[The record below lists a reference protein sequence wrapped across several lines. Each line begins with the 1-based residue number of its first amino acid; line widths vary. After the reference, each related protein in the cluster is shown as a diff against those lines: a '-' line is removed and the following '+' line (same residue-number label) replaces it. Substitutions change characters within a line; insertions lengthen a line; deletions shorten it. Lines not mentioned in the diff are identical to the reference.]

1 MFGVAAFG
9 EFAFGEATH
18 QPVNLEGVQAT
29 IALGDI
35 SAIEAN
41 ADVTLGTNVN
51 NISIGD
57 LTFIGTA
64 NVTLS
69 GNGLTSSLGSMTPKA
84 AADVAVSTN
93 LAGTVGVGS
102 VTIVAKAVVVPGT
115 NLLTS
120 TVNGPGLVT
129 WNDIN
134 LNSSQTWTN
143 VET

>member
-1 MFGVAAFG
+1 MFGISSFA
-9 EFAFGEATH
+9 EFAFGESIH
-18 QPVNLEGVQAT
+18 QPVNLEGIQAT
-29 IALGDI
+29 ISLGDI
-35 SAIEAN
+35 SSIKAN
-41 ADVTLGTNVN
+41 ADVTPGTNVS

-57 LTFIGTA
+57 LTFVGAA
-64 NVTLS
+64 NVTVS

-102 VTIVAKAVVVPGT
+102 VTIVAKAVVVPDT

-120 TVNGPGLVT
+120 TVNGPGVVT
-129 WNDIN
+129 WNDIDVN
-134 LNSSQTWTN
+134 ASQTWTN

>member
-1 MFGVAAFG
+1 MFGISSFA
-9 EFAFGEATH
+9 EFAFGESTH
-18 QPVNLEGVQAT
+18 QPVNLEGIQAT
-29 IALGDI
+29 ISLGDI

-41 ADVTLGTNVN
+41 ADVSPSTNVS

-57 LTFIGTA
+57 LTFIGAA
-64 NVTLS
+64 NVTVS
-69 GNGLTSSLGSMTPKA
+69 GNAVTSSLGTMIPKA
-84 AADVAVSTN
+84 AADVAVTTN

-120 TVNGPGLVT
+120 TVNGPGVIT

-134 LNSSQTWTN
+134 TNASQTWTN

>member
-1 MFGVAAFG
+1 MFGISSFA
-9 EFAFGEATH
+9 EFAFGESTH
-18 QPVNLEGVQAT
+18 QPVNLEGIQAT
-29 IALGDI
+29 ISLGDI
-35 SAIEAN
+35 TAIEAN

-57 LTFIGTA
+57 LTFVGAA
-64 NVTLS
+64 NVTVS
-69 GNGLTSSLGSMTPKA
+69 GNAVTSSLGSMTPKA

-102 VTIVAKAVVVPGT
+102 VTIVAKAVEVLGT

-120 TVNGPGLVT
+120 SVNGPGVVT
-129 WNDIN
+129 WNDIDVN
-134 LNSSQTWTN
+134 ASQTWTN

>member
-1 MFGVAAFG
+1 MFGISPFA
-9 EFAFGEATH
+9 EFAFGESTH
-18 QPVNLEGVQAT
+18 QPVNLEGIQAT
-29 IALGDI
+29 ISLGNI

-57 LTFIGTA
+57 LTFVGAA

-102 VTIVAKAVVVPGT
+102 VTIVAKAVEVLGT

-120 TVNGPGLVT
+120 SVNGPGVVT

-134 LNSSQTWTN
+134 VNASQTWTN

>member
-1 MFGVAAFG
+1 MFGISSFA
-9 EFAFGEATH
+9 EFAFGESTH
-18 QPVNLEGVQAT
+18 QPVNLEGIQAT
-29 IALGDI
+29 ISLGNI

-41 ADVTLGTNVN
+41 ADVTPGTNVS

-57 LTFIGTA
+57 LTFIGAA
-64 NVTLS
+64 NVTVS
-69 GNGLTSSLGSMTPKA
+69 GNAVTSSLGTMIPKA
-84 AADVAVSTN
+84 AADVAVTTN

-120 TVNGPGLVT
+120 TVNGPGVIT

-134 LNSSQTWTN
+134 TNASQTWTN

>member
-41 ADVTLGTNVN
+41 ADVTLGTQVANV
-51 NISIGD
+51 SIGD

-64 NVTLS
+64 NVTVS
-69 GNGLTSSLGSMTPKA
+69 GNAVTSSLGTMIPKA
-84 AADVAVSTN
+84 AADVAVTTN

-120 TVNGPGLVT
+120 TVNGPGVVT

-134 LNSSQTWTN
+134 VNASQTWTN

>member
-1 MFGVAAFG
+1 MFGISSFA
-9 EFAFGEATH
+9 EFAFGESTH
-18 QPVNLEGVQAT
+18 QPVNLEGIQAT
-29 IALGDI
+29 ISLGDI
-35 SAIEAN
+35 STIEAN
-41 ADVTLGTNVN
+41 ADVTPGTNVS

-57 LTFIGTA
+57 LTFVGAA
-64 NVTLS
+64 NVTVS
-69 GNGLTSSLGSMTPKA
+69 GNAVTSSLGSMTPKA

-120 TVNGPGLVT
+120 TVNGPGVVT
-129 WNDIN
+129 WNDIDVN
-134 LNSSQTWTN
+134 ASQTWTN

>member
-1 MFGVAAFG
+1 MFGISPFA
-9 EFAFGEATH
+9 EFAFGESTH
-18 QPVNLEGVQAT
+18 QPVNLEGIQAT
-29 IALGDI
+29 ISLGDI
-35 SAIEAN
+35 TAARAD
-41 ADVTLGTNVN
+41 ADVSVSTNVN

-57 LTFIGTA
+57 LTFVGAA

-84 AADVAVSTN
+84 AADVTVSTN

-102 VTIVAKAVVVPGT
+102 VTIVAKAVEVLGT

-120 TVNGPGLVT
+120 SVNGPGVVT

-134 LNSSQTWTN
+134 VNASQTWTN

>member
-1 MFGVAAFG
+1 MFGISPFA
-9 EFAFGEATH
+9 EFAFGESTH
-18 QPVNLEGVQAT
+18 QPVNLEGIQAT
-29 IALGDI
+29 ISLGNI

-41 ADVTLGTNVN
+41 ADVSPSTNVS

-57 LTFIGTA
+57 LTFIGAA

-69 GNGLTSSLGSMTPKA
+69 GNAVTSSLGSMTPKA
-84 AADVAVSTN
+84 AADVAVTTN

-102 VTIVAKAVVVPGT
+102 VTIVAKAVEVLGT
-115 NLLTS
+115 NLLTA
-120 TVNGPGLVT
+120 TVNGPGVIT

-134 LNSSQTWTN
+134 TNASQTWTN

>member
-1 MFGVAAFG
+1 MFGISSFA
-9 EFAFGEATH
+9 EFAFGESTH
-18 QPVNLEGVQAT
+18 QPVNLEGIQAT
-29 IALGDI
+29 ISLGNI

-57 LTFIGTA
+57 LTFIGAA
-64 NVTLS
+64 NVTVS
-69 GNGLTSSLGSMTPKA
+69 GNAVTSSLGSMTPKA
-84 AADVAVSTN
+84 AADVAVTTN
-93 LAGTVGVGS
+93 LAGTVAVGS

-120 TVNGPGLVT
+120 SVNGPGVVT
-129 WNDIN
+129 WNDIDVN
-134 LNSSQTWTN
+134 ASQTWTN

>member
-41 ADVTLGTNVN
+41 ADVTLGTQVANV
-51 NISIGD
+51 SIGD

-84 AADVAVSTN
+84 AAAVAVSTN

-120 TVNGPGLVT
+120 TVNGPGVVT

-134 LNSSQTWTN
+134 VNASQTWTN

>member
-1 MFGVAAFG
+1 VFGVAAFG

-18 QPVNLEGVQAT
+18 QPVNLEGIQAT
-29 IALGDI
+29 IGLGNI
-35 SAIEAN
+35 TAIEAN
-41 ADVTLGTNVN
+41 ADVTLGTNVS

-57 LTFIGTA
+57 LTFVGAA

-84 AADVAVSTN
+84 AADVAVTTN

-102 VTIVAKAVVVPGT
+102 VTIVAKAVEVLGT

-120 TVNGPGLVT
+120 SVNGPGVVT

-134 LNSSQTWTN
+134 VNASQTWTN

>member
-1 MFGVAAFG
+1 MFGISPFA
-9 EFAFGEATH
+9 EFAFGESTH
-18 QPVNLEGVQAT
+18 QPVNLEGIQAT
-29 IALGDI
+29 ISLGDI
-35 SAIEAN
+35 TTIEAN

-57 LTFIGTA
+57 LTFVGAA

-102 VTIVAKAVVVPGT
+102 VTIVAKAVEVLGT

-120 TVNGPGLVT
+120 SVNGPGVVT

-134 LNSSQTWTN
+134 VNASQTWTN

>member
-1 MFGVAAFG
+1 MFGISPFG
-9 EFAFGEATH
+9 EFAFGESTH

-29 IALGDI
+29 ISLGDI
-35 SAIEAN
+35 ATISAN

-57 LTFIGTA
+57 LTFVGAA

-84 AADVAVSTN
+84 AADVSVSTN

-102 VTIVAKAVVVPGT
+102 VTIVAKAVEVLGT

-120 TVNGPGLVT
+120 SVNGPGVVT

-134 LNSSQTWTN
+134 VNASQTWTN

>member
-93 LAGTVGVGS
+93 L
-102 VTIVAKAVVVPGT
+102 
-115 NLLTS
+115 LTS
-120 TVNGPGLVT
+120 TVNGPGVVT
-129 WNDIN
+129 WND
-134 LNSSQTWTN
+134 LNVNASQTWTN

>member
-18 QPVNLEGVQAT
+18 QPVNLEGAQAT

-120 TVNGPGLVT
+120 TVNGPGVVT

-134 LNSSQTWTN
+134 VNASQTWTN

>member
-1 MFGVAAFG
+1 MFGISSFA
-9 EFAFGEATH
+9 EFAFGESTH
-18 QPVNLEGVQAT
+18 QPVNLEGIQAT
-29 IALGDI
+29 ISLGDI
-35 SAIEAN
+35 TAIEAN

-57 LTFIGTA
+57 LTFVGAA

-102 VTIVAKAVVVPGT
+102 VTIVAKAVEVLGT

-120 TVNGPGLVT
+120 TVNGPGVVT

-134 LNSSQTWTN
+134 VNASQTWTN

>member
-1 MFGVAAFG
+1 MFGISSFG
-9 EFAFGEATH
+9 EFAFGESTH
-18 QPVNLEGVQAT
+18 QPVNLEGIQAT
-29 IALGDI
+29 ISLGDI
-35 SAIEAN
+35 ATISAN

-57 LTFIGTA
+57 LTFVGAA

-84 AADVAVSTN
+84 AADVAV
-93 LAGTVGVGS
+93 
-102 VTIVAKAVVVPGT
+102 TIVAKAVEVLGT

-120 TVNGPGLVT
+120 SVNGPGVVT

-134 LNSSQTWTN
+134 VNASQTWTN